1 MDTRYELKDVDRILN
16 IEGFFGGDQQWF
28 EDVLHSNY
36 LTKKGC
42 SVIAI
47 TNFFIYIA
55 NTKKEYAKLVPEN
68 FIDSP
73 ITKTDYIKFADKLS
87 TFVKPKI
94 YGVPFLFPMNI
105 GIRKYAKKNGMS
117 LVAQNYN
124 FTWKIRN
131 IVTYIIGAIAN
142 GYPVL
147 MLTLNHKNPDVKFHW
162 VTITAIYYDDSWKI
176 ECSNWGAKRVYDLE
190 KWFKEKSLYKGL
202 IYYQ

>member
-1 MDTRYELKDVDRILN
+1 MGKR
-16 IEGFFGGDQQWF
+16 
-28 EDVLHSNY
+28 
-36 LTKKGC
+36 
-42 SVIAI
+42 
-47 TNFFIYIA
+47 
-55 NTKKEYAKLVPEN
+55 
-68 FIDSP
+68 
-73 ITKTDYIKFADKLS
+73 ITKTEYIKFADMLS
-87 TFVKPKI
+87 TFLKPKI
-94 YGVPFLFPMNI
+94 YGVPFLFPMNN

-162 VTITAIYYDDSWKI
+162 VTITSIYYDDCWKI
-176 ECSNWGAKRVYDLE
+176 ECSNWGVKRVYDLE
-190 KWFKEKSLYKGL
+190 KWFKQKSLYKGL